1 MTQSLLLDH
10 SFLSHPEQKARI
22 KSKLPAYTVGSLRA
36 LEAMKVT
43 IDFTR
48 HIINYDNPEAMLEK
62 ALERLKNIITLR
74 ESKKHM
80 SKNGLGYLDET
91 PSLKHKKAA

>member
-1 MTQSLLLDH
+1 M
-10 SFLSHPEQKARI
+10 
-22 KSKLPAYTVGSLRA
+22 GSLRA

-48 HIINYDNPEAMLEK
+48 HIMSYNDPEAMLRK
-62 ALERLKNIITLR
+62 ALDKLQSIITLR

-91 PSLKHKKAA
+91 ASLKHKKVA

>member
-1 MTQSLLLDH
+1 MAKQQCEDGSEKSLTLSLLLDH
-10 SFLSHPEQKARI
+10 AFLSHPEQKARI

-43 IDFTR
+43 IEFTR
-48 HIINYDNPEAMLEK
+48 HMIGYKNPEAMLKE
-62 ALERLKNIITLR
+62 ALDRLQSIITLR

-80 SKNGLGYLDET
+80 SKMD
-91 PSLKHKKAA
+91 